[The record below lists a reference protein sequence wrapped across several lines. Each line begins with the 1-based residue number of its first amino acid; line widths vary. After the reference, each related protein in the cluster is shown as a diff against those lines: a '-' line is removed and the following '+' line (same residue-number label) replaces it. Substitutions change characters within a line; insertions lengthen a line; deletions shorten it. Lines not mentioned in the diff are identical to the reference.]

1 MGLFR
6 FDVATKRTGPST
18 IEMVTTNTISYSMTT
33 TVLVPHTYTH
43 THNLI
48 FLVSFS
54 VFVFPTTTTHTH
66 ISIHT
71 HKETAD
77 PALLL
82 LTLLQSCVITKF
94 WFRWF
99 PANTTNHT
107 ESTEQQHQPTTTYYE
122 CPRQCS
128 NGLLLCLLSSQFFQR
143 RKGIQG
149 RIDQRHIQH
158 YNNHQRHTHHHH
170 YHAPPSPQQQPQTAQ
185 KDY

>member
-54 VFVFPTTTTHTH
+54 VFVFPTTTTTTTTHTH

-71 HKETAD
+71 HKETAN
-77 PALLL
+77 PVLLL

-149 RIDQRHIQH
+149 RIDQRHTH
-158 YNNHQRHTHHHH
+158 HHHH